1 MSVATHTTA
10 SSRPTYDELV
20 AERAEL
26 SAQLAFQARL
36 IKELTEDKSQLEEL
50 VRHLKRLRHAPSS
63 EIAPSGQGTLFNEA
77 ESIAGS
83 NEPER
88 KKPRKERKRGRPV
101 RRPLP
106 DHLPQVHKTIDL
118 AEADK
123 ICPKSG
129 QPLKP
134 IGEEVSKTLDI
145 EPMKAVVIVT
155 HRLKYGCDCPACLD
169 GVEGVTM
176 KTAPVEPQPIP
187 KAMAAPGLLAYVCV
201 SKYGDALPLAR
212 QEGIFKRYG
221 IELVRATMAGWIIAL
236 GVLVTP
242 LINLIRDELLKGKVI
257 QADETRIQVRNGTG
271 KKPTAESYMWAFTRA
286 GEGGEKIVLYELGPS
301 RSHTVPLRVL
311 EGFTGYL
318 HTDGYEAYE
327 TLAEKM
333 SGLVLVG
340 DWSHVRRKFDEAIKA
355 VSEDFKGEIK
365 AKVAFDLINELFRIE
380 RKDIGKDA
388 SDEERVKV
396 RQEKSAKII
405 ADLKKWADEAAPTLP
420 PKTLSGK
427 AVRYMLERWEKL
439 TLFLKDPILRL
450 DTNPVEGVIRP
461 FVVGR
466 NNWMFADT
474 VKGAE
479 ASAALYSL
487 IVMAR
492 ANGRNPFLYLKAVF
506 TELPKAKTADDVA
519 ALLPWV
525 WQPATK
531 QSIQQTSV

>member
-1 MSVATHTTA
+1 MIAATQTTA
-10 SSRPTYDELV
+10 SRPTYDELV
-20 AERAEL
+20 ARHAEFA
-26 SAQLAFQARL
+26 AQLAFLQRQN
-36 IKELTEDKSQLEEL
+36 KELIEDKNYLEEL
-50 VRHLKRLRHAPSS
+50 VRHLKRQQFDRSS

-77 ESIAGS
+77 EAVAGS
-83 NEPER
+83 AEPER
-88 KKPRKERKRGRPV
+88 KKPGKERKRGRPV
-101 RRPLP
+101 RKPLP

-118 AEADK
+118 AEGDK
-123 ICPKSG
+123 VCPKSG
-129 QPLKP
+129 QPLNQ

-145 EPMKAVVIVT
+145 DPMKAVVIVT
-155 HRLKYGCDCPACLD
+155 HRLKYGCDCPACIEGID
-169 GVEGVTM
+169 GVTM

-187 KAMAAPGLLAYVCV
+187 KSMAAPGLLAFVAV

-221 IELVRATMAGWIIAL
+221 IELVRSTMASWIIAL
-236 GVLVTP
+236 GVLVIP

-271 KKPTAESYMWAFTRA
+271 KKATAESYMWAFTHA

-327 TLAEKM
+327 TLAGKM
-333 SGLVLVG
+333 PGLKLVG
-340 DWSHVRRKFDEAIKA
+340 DWAHVRRKFDEAIKA
-355 VSEDFKGEIK
+355 VPEDFKGEIK

-388 SDEERVKV
+388 ADDVRLKI
-396 RQEKSAKII
+396 RQEKSTKIVD
-405 ADLKKWADEAAPTLP
+405 DLKKWADETAPTLP

-439 TLFLKDPILRL
+439 TLFLQDPILRL

-474 VKGAE
+474 LKGAE

-487 IVMAR
+487 VVMAR

-506 TELPKAKTADDVA
+506 TELPKAKTAEDVA

-525 WQPATK
+525 WQPASQ